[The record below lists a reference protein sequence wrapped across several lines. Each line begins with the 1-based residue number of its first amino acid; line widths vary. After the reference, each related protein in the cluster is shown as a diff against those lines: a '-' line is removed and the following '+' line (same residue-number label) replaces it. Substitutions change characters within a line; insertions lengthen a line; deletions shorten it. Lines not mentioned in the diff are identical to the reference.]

1 MFSVGVDFPAL
12 KVRRHFFANIDR
24 GPYSVVWE
32 TVKTRPK
39 TMERLMEDKSRAAH
53 PPGTS
58 LCLYTALLAHR
69 VQQQPCLKKERCLAD
84 TNVLC
89 TGSLCINWLHL
100 AASHHTWSLHQSP
113 EAGSQ
118 NTHSFKSFLVSFL
131 SKNYETL
138 VYPFFVWKE
147 QTISTECWL
156 LFCGCCQWRNNTLY
170 NQSNDAHCKCCFVSP
185 VSWSSDSFLINLS
198 RFLQKTATFPGL
210 QFLLYW
216 LKMSVF
222 WLRK

>member
-131 SKNYETL
+131 SKNYKTL
-138 VYPFFVWKE
+138 VYPFLSEKSKRSQLNADYCFVVAANGE
-147 QTISTECWL
+147 II
-156 LFCGCCQWRNNTLY
+156 LY
-170 NQSNDAHCKCCFVSP
+170 IIKVMMPTVKCCFVSP